1 MKSNYLIKATYYNEH
16 LDEDKDIECH
26 AIVVAE
32 SYAEALQIFQDDLNC
47 SIINVEVRECI
58 LSNRIVWISE
68 EEYDNHLT
76 EELGEEEEEDDS
88 SEED

>member
-1 MKSNYLIKATYYNEH
+1 MKSNYLIKATYYNDH
-16 LDEDKDIECH
+16 LDEDKDFECH

-32 SYAEALQIFQDDLNC
+32 SYAEALQIFQEDLNC
-47 SIINVEVRECI
+47 TIINVEVRKCI

-68 EEYDNHLT
+68 EEYDNHLA
-76 EELGEEEEEDDS
+76 EELDEEEEDHS